1 MRGSGWGDP
10 ASRLIRATDGVC
22 YGLTPATAP
31 ASGIGVRRILTVSFA
46 IAIVTLCPI
55 LCRTIEVA
63 HASPQD
69 RVTRTSSDA
78 PRPPSVL
85 SDATDDC
92 CPSERDGRTP
102 IGGDNCCP
110 GGEDTCLCSGTVQGD
125 DAQAPDFRGV
135 GTSYPFDGHL
145 DAGRPAHR
153 HALVHLNSDGQ
164 PAGLA
169 SWGDALT
176 VRAFLQNFRF

>member
-1 MRGSGWGDP
+1 MR
-10 ASRLIRATDGVC
+10 RT
-22 YGLTPATAP
+22 
-31 ASGIGVRRILTVSFA
+31 LTVSFA

-69 RVTRTSSDA
+69 RVTRASSDA
-78 PRPPSVL
+78 PLPPSVL

-92 CPSERDGRTP
+92 CPSGREGRTP
-102 IGGDNCCP
+102 IGGDDCCP

-125 DAQAPDFRGV
+125 DAQAPDPRGV
-135 GTSYPFDGHL
+135 GISCPFDCPP
-145 DAGRPAHR
+145 DASRLAHR

-169 SWGDALT
+169 SWGDALA

>member
-1 MRGSGWGDP
+1 MRS
-10 ASRLIRATDGVC
+10 T
-22 YGLTPATAP
+22 
-31 ASGIGVRRILTVSFA
+31 LTVSLS

-102 IGGDNCCP
+102 IGGDDCCP
-110 GGEDTCLCSGTVQGD
+110 GGEDSCLCSGTVQGD
-125 DAQAPDFRGV
+125 DAQAPDSRGV
-135 GTSYPFDGHL
+135 GTSNPLDGHL
-145 DAGRPAHR
+145 DAGNQ
-153 HALVHLNSDGQ
+153 VHLHAFVHLTSNGQ

-169 SWGDALT
+169 GWGGALS
-176 VRAFLQNFRF
+176 VRAFLQNFRC